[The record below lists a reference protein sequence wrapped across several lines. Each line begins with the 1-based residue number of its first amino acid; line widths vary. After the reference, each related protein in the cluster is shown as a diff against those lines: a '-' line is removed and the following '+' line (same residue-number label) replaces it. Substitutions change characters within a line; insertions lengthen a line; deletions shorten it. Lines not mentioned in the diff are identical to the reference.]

1 MERITPEEQM
11 GTANAEGLRRRRAFL
26 FLAGAIFFVS
36 IGFGFFESSFNNFAV
51 NVLNLSPGNLGVM
64 EAFRETPG
72 FLNAFLSAATLHLR
86 EPVVAGFCL
95 LLMGGGFMALSR
107 IATTLGLISWSVTW
121 SLGFHTW
128 GPVSSTMALNASE
141 PGQEG
146 KTLGLLNSVGAVAG
160 LVGVGGVFLLSERL
174 ALRTF
179 FVIAGAAVLVAAG
192 CASRVPVGPHLVQGA
207 PRVVLKRRYWL
218 YYVLSFLDGWRRQM
232 WYTFALFL
240 LVREY
245 HTSLRVV
252 ASLVFMGRLGSILAA
267 PQIGKAIDR
276 YGPRSV
282 MTLGYLAIAWIFAGY
297 CFVRQPFVLRMC
309 YSIDYIL
316 SNLGV
321 GLVTYA
327 NQLAPP
333 EDLRPTLAMG
343 MTFNHVAAVVGPFLG
358 GMVWQRFGYQPA
370 FLSGLV
376 TVLAYVV
383 LSLGLPRT
391 SGRLP
396 PLAPPPR
403 AGEEYAAK

>member
-1 MERITPEEQM
+1 MAQDATDSVEPTSSAARE
-11 GTANAEGLRRRRAFL
+11 RRRRAL
-26 FLAGAIFFVS
+26 LLLGGAVFFVS
-36 IGFGFFESSFNNFAV
+36 LGFGFFESSFNNFAV
-51 NVLNLSPGNLGVM
+51 NVLNLSPENLGVM

-72 FLNAFLSAATLHLR
+72 FLNAFVSAATLHLR

-95 LLMGGGFMALSR
+95 LLMGCGFIALSR
-107 IATTLGLISWSVTW
+107 IATTFGLISWSVTW

-128 GPVSSTMALNASE
+128 GPVSSTMALGASE

-146 KTLGLLNSVGAVAG
+146 KTLGWLNSVGAIAG

-174 ALRTF
+174 ALRSF
-179 FVIAGAAVLVAAG
+179 FAMAGAVVLVSAF
-192 CASRVPVGPHLVQGA
+192 CASRVPHLRHAVQAG
-207 PRVVLKRRYWL
+207 PRVVIRRRYWL
-218 YYVLSFLDGWRRQM
+218 YYLLCFLDGWRRQM

-245 HTSLRVV
+245 DTSLRVV

-282 MTLGYLAIAWIFAGY
+282 MTLGYLAIAAIFSGY
-297 CFVRQPFVLRMC
+297 CFVRVPLVLRAC
-309 YSIDYIL
+309 YAIDYIL

-321 GLVTYA
+321 GLTTYA

-343 MTFNHVAAVVGPFLG
+343 MTCNHVAAVIGPFLG
-358 GMVWQRFGYQPA
+358 GIVWQRFGYQPA

-376 TVLAYVV
+376 TVLAFVV
-383 LSLGLPRT
+383 LSLRLPRT

-396 PLAPPPR
+396 SLAPPPR
-403 AGEEYAAK
+403 AGEQYPAE